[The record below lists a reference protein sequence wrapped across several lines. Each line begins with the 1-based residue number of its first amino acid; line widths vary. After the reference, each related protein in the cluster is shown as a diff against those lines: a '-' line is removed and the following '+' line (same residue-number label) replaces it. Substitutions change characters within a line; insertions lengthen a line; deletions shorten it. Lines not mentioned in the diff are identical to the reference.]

1 MKRIGILGGTFDP
14 IHIGHLL
21 MAEQAMCW
29 YDLDQVWFIPASTPP
44 HKQDKLITA
53 VHHRVEMVQRAI
65 RHHPDFFVDTREC
78 KRTGPSYTIDTL
90 RELQAEYPKMTFFLI
105 MGADT
110 VKDLPNWYKIEEIL
124 QITKI
129 IAIQRPGVNLDH
141 LPSHMAERIVW
152 VRDGIEIRISS
163 TFIRKQVKRGRML
176 HFAVPETVYQYIKE
190 YSLYEC

>member
-1 MKRIGILGGTFDP
+1 MKIGILGGTFDP

-21 MAEQAMCW
+21 MAEQALCW

-44 HKQDKLITA
+44 HKQGKSITA
-53 VHHRVEMVQRAI
+53 VHHRVEMVRRAV
-65 RHHPDFFVDTREC
+65 RHHPHFLVDTREC
-78 KRTGPSYTIDTL
+78 ERSGTSYTIDTL
-90 RELQAEYPKMTFFLI
+90 RELQADYPNVTFFLI

-141 LPSHMAERIVW
+141 LPSYMAERIVW
-152 VRDGIEIRISS
+152 VQDGIEIRISS
-163 TFIRKQVKRGRML
+163 TFIRTHVKRGKML
-176 HFAVPETVYQYIKE
+176 HYAVPEAVYQYIKE

>member
-1 MKRIGILGGTFDP
+1 MKVGILGGTFDP

-21 MAEQAMCW
+21 MAEQALCW
-29 YDLDQVWFIPASTPP
+29 YDLDQVWFIPASIPP
-44 HKQDKLITA
+44 HKQGKSITA
-53 VHHRVEMVQRAI
+53 VHHRIEMVRRAI
-65 RHHPDFFVDTREC
+65 GHHPDFSIDTREC
-78 KRTGPSYTIDTL
+78 ERAGPSYTIDTL
-90 RELQAEYPKMTFFLI
+90 RELQAEYPNVTFFLI

-152 VRDGIEIRISS
+152 VQDGIEIRISS
-163 TFIRKQVKRGRML
+163 SFIRTHVRRGRML
-176 HFAVPETVYQYIKE
+176 HYAVPEGVYQYIKE
-190 YSLYEC
+190 YSLYEY